1 MATTLLIAEDNSII
15 RKIFKEALETDGY
28 QVIDVGTG
36 TEALDVIQKQ
46 PVDVL
51 LTDVRMPEM
60 DGIELLERAREVQ
73 PELRAIVITGDNT
86 SNTIISA
93 FRNQACDLLLKP
105 FSVNELRETVGAAL
119 QRPCQYQLKIISAK
133 PDWIEIQVPCDLRA
147 VEPIQK
153 FLAELQGNLPAETRE
168 VIGSVFREMLNNAIE
183 HGGKCDPT
191 QQVEVKYIRL
201 KRAIMY
207 SIRDPGE
214 GFDLEKVKHAAVA
227 NPDDDPFHHMEVRRQ
242 KGIRPGG
249 FGILLASQAIDELIY
264 NEKHNEMIF
273 VKYIDETQE
282 SETSESEDASPTA

>member
-1 MATTLLIAEDNSII
+1 MAITLLIAEDNSII

-28 QVIDVGTG
+28 RVLDAGTG
-36 TEALDVIQKQ
+36 VEALDLIKRE

-60 DGIELLERAREVQ
+60 DGIELLERAREVK
-73 PELRAIVITGDNT
+73 PDLRAIVITGDNT

-93 FRNQACDLLLKP
+93 FRNHACDLLLKP

-119 QRPCQYQLKIISAK
+119 QRPLRCALKIISAK
-133 PDWIEIQVPCDLRA
+133 PDWIEIEAPCDLRA
-147 VEPIQK
+147 VEPIQN
-153 FLAELQGNLPAETRE
+153 FLAELQGNLPDDTRE

-191 QQVEVKYIRL
+191 KKVEVKYIRL
-201 KRAIMY
+201 KHAIMY

-214 GFDLEKVKHAAVA
+214 GFDLTKVEHAAVS
-227 NPDDDPFHHMEVRRQ
+227 NPDDDPFHHVEVRRK

-249 FGILLASQAIDELIY
+249 FGILLASQSIDELIY
-264 NEKHNEMIF
+264 NEKHNEIMF
-273 VKYIDETQE
+273 VKYIDDDLNRSDE
-282 SETSESEDASPTA
+282 